1 MSFKDVIAS
10 DVHDTFMNADEFSDM
25 HDLNGKMMPVQV
37 DSNEQIE
44 REKRFNQHMDGIYKN
59 QKLIYVAATDYGP
72 MPKQGSLIQFDKR
85 PYKVADAI
93 SEDGIY
99 SITLEAKADLS
110 QSERAAMRAN
120 IDYQTTTVIKEE

>member
-1 MSFKDVIAS
+1 MNFKDIIAS
-10 DVHDTFMNADEFSDM
+10 DVHDAFMNAEEFSEM
-25 HDLNGKMMPVQV
+25 HTINGVEMPVQV

-59 QKLIYVAATDYGP
+59 QKLIYVSATDYGP
-72 MPKQGSLIQFDKR
+72 MPKQGTLIKFDGR

-99 SITLEAKADLS
+99 SLALEAN
-110 QSERAAMRAN
+110 RA
-120 IDYQTTTVIKEE
+120 

>member
-10 DVHDTFMNADEFSDM
+10 DVHDTFMNAEEFSEM
-25 HDLNGKMMPVQV
+25 HMINGVEMPVQV

-59 QKLIYVAATDYGP
+59 QKLIYVSATDYGP
-72 MPKQGSLIQFDKR
+72 MPKQGTLIKFDGR

-93 SEDGIY
+93 SEDGI
-99 SITLEAKADLS
+99 
-110 QSERAAMRAN
+110 
-120 IDYQTTTVIKEE
+120 

>member
-10 DVHDTFMNADEFSDM
+10 DVHDTFMRADEFSDI
-25 HDLNGKMMPVQV
+25 HTINGVEMPVQV

-59 QKLIYVAATDYGP
+59 QKLIYVAATDYGS
-72 MPKQGSLIQFDKR
+72 MPKQGTLIKFDGK

-99 SITLEAKADLS
+99 SLTLEAN
-110 QSERAAMRAN
+110 RA
-120 IDYQTTTVIKEE
+120 